1 MICSSEN
8 WRTISQIAFCSSVL
22 SVNGVARDIG
32 RTIISGVWEAIRW
45 LHLLAMAFFVRGPL
59 VLAAAVVP
67 AFRGAEG
74 RDREPLRAIA
84 RRFGVGTLLALAVL
98 VATGVAMAGHF
109 GDWSSSSLHVKLA
122 LVVLV
127 GVLVAA
133 HLRRPT
139 SHALDGAIF
148 LVSLAIV
155 WLGIAIAH

>member
-1 MICSSEN
+1 M
-8 WRTISQIAFCSSVL
+8 
-22 SVNGVARDIG
+22 
-32 RTIISGVWEAIRW
+32 WETVRW
-45 LHLLAMAFFVRGPL
+45 LHLLAMGFFVGGQM

-84 RRFGVGTLLALAVL
+84 RRFGQGTLIAIAVL
-98 VATGVAMAGHF
+98 VLTGAAMASHF
-109 GDWSSSSLHVKLA
+109 GDWSNRTLDVKLG

-127 GVLVAA
+127 GVLVGA

-139 SHALDGAIF
+139 NHALDGAIF